1 MKRCSSWQ
9 DMIEYGKH
17 VLSMIGIFNSVLDE
31 VPFGEILGEILM
43 KSGSGRSKKVLTEL
57 DPSGT
62 LPQPLLLKK

>member
-43 KSGSGRSKKVLTEL
+43 EKWIGRI
-57 DPSGT
+57 
-62 LPQPLLLKK
+62 